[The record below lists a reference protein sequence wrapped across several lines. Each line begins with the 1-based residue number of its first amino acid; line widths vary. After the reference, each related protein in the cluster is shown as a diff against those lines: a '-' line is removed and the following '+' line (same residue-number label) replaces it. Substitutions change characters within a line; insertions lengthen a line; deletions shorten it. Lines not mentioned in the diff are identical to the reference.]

1 MDFSLEKAYIVNND
15 QLWLGNKGIPPFPLW
30 LGNKGFHHPHPPT
43 FSVFITEVEP
53 IDECKKEIKDEI
65 LKSIIATLKLTQ

>member
-1 MDFSLEKAYIVNND
+1 MKKPTLSIMTSCGWEIKAF
-15 QLWLGNKGIPPFPLW
+15 PPSHCGWEIKAFPI
-30 LGNKGFHHPHPPT
+30 PPT